1 MSYLRA
7 ERRFRGPKPGPAGL
21 RIEPNPVRCLSFFFD
36 SALLEQLD
44 AAEQCKYAK
53 KTVKK
58 RLLERVRAPTSASF
72 RTSSQMVQREWHSH
86 GVHWTAATGRTLL
99 FPTSVVSRLRNLANN
114 GGPKSC
120 TDSVVPES
128 LFGSFV
134 AKRETNISAT
144 ESARFVFSRSE
155 KRT

>member
-1 MSYLRA
+1 M
-7 ERRFRGPKPGPAGL
+7 
-21 RIEPNPVRCLSFFFD
+21 
-36 SALLEQLD
+36 EQLD

-58 RLLERVRAPTSASF
+58 RLLERVRAPNSASF

-99 FPTSVVSRLRNLANN
+99 SATSVVRRLRTDEIM
-114 GGPKSC
+114 GVPKVAR
-120 TDSVVPES
+120 TDSVVPQI

-144 ESARFVFSRSE
+144 ESARFVFREAKNERECHRVSCFLVLSLKLFFCSFTSPDINLFRLVCLA
-155 KRT
+155 